1 MISFL
6 IGIIGFLLIMFAG
19 FKVIGKIWH
28 KMHDIVGIEVGQS
41 RHTPQ
46 LGYEPPTTLPN
57 TFGSDNSLQLINQQN
72 SNNKQWQTRHGKLP
86 AMLQLVG
93 ITEDKLNLMPTEA
106 VVILDRIN
114 GKMVRYT
121 AWQQENQLEQTQW
134 LTEKQ
139 FVLNR
144 LISQTIPEAVNQY
157 DQLARFNPYHLQQK
171 IHDNLTAGDML
182 IAVLLEVDKQ
192 IDELINELHQQV
204 TNQLATTYRYIKS
217 RTQS

>member
-1 MISFL
+1 MIFL
-6 IGIIGFLLIMFAG
+6 VIILIVMIKLA
-19 FKVIGKIWH
+19 GKIWH

-41 RHTPQ
+41 RYTPQ
-46 LGYEPPTTLPN
+46 IGYEPPTTLPN
-57 TFGSDNSLQLINQQN
+57 TFGSDERLQLISQQN
-72 SNNKQWQTRHGKLP
+72 PTQTNKKWQTRHGKIP
-86 AMLQLVG
+86 AMSQLVG
-93 ITEDKLNLMPTEA
+93 ITEEKLNLMPTEA

-114 GKMVRYT
+114 GKMLRYT
-121 AWQQENQLEQTQW
+121 AWQQENSLEQTQW

-157 DQLARFNPYHLQQK
+157 DQLARFSPHQLQQK

-192 IDELINELHQQV
+192 VDELINELHQMV
-204 TNQLATTYRYIKS
+204 TNQLATTYRYVKS
-217 RTQS
+217 RTQ